1 MVEQG
6 EKPLVTIT
14 GVTGFLGAWVT
25 KEFLEAGTFR
35 VRGTVRSTSNAAKID
50 PLKKT
55 LGASFD

>member
-14 GVTGFLGAWVT
+14 GVTGFLGTWVT
-25 KEFLEAGTFR
+25 KMYLEAGSFR
-35 VRGTVRSTSNAAKID
+35 VRGTVRSLNNASKID

-55 LGASFD
+55 LGESFS